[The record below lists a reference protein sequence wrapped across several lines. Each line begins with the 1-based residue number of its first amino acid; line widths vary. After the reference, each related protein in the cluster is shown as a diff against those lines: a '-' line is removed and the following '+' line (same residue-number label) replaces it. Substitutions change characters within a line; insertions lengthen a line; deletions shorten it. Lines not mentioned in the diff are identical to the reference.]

1 MRNRLFA
8 LFAGMMA
15 IALMGA
21 GCLDTVGTD
30 RDSVN
35 NNDDTIDAG
44 DQPIGSQDNVDD
56 TLDDEDE
63 NDDQDDRVGA
73 QSRNVTL
80 SEQNESGQE
89 GGVLLTEVDGKT
101 RVVLTLNAQP
111 DGTEQPAHIHLG
123 VCPNPGA
130 VLYPLNPVIDGRSE
144 TVLNT
149 GLADLLN
156 TSSQLSIN
164 VHKSAEE
171 SNVYLACG
179 DIDIDGPSDTN

>member
-1 MRNRLFA
+1 
-8 LFAGMMA
+8 
-15 IALMGA
+15 MGA
-21 GCLDTVGTD
+21 GCMDTTVT
-30 RDSVN
+30 RDGVVDDNDGVN
-35 NNDDTIDAG
+35 DAG

-56 TLDDEDE
+56 IADDDENEDE
-63 NDDQDDRVGA
+63 GARVGA

-80 SEQNESGQE
+80 DEQNDSGQD
-89 GGVLLTEVDGKT
+89 GGVMLTDEDGKT
-101 RVVLTLNAQP
+101 RVILTINAQP
-111 DGTEQPAHIHLG
+111 ANTEQPAHIHLG
-123 VCPNPGA
+123 VCPSPGA
-130 VLYPLNPVIDGRSE
+130 VLYPLNPVVDGRSE

-149 GLADLLN
+149 SLADLLS